1 MNFYNGYLR
10 LCLHFHY
17 FGTMVA
23 QITALTT
30 FVHMI
35 GIKCTIW
42 VMLLLC
48 MGTAFTAYARLYF
61 MEATGSYQGWTD
73 LVLPHTSYCLGIGI
87 IIPLLGFPLSK
98 WLVQRL
104 YSSLDV
110 SILLFM
116 GLITNGNS
124 DSMSHVHG
132 ALLKNR
138 GTIETLIYSL
148 FSIVGVVINVSIT
161 VSHNNGIGMLIVPLL
176 NFAVLYLFRSK
187 SKDEE
192 KRVHISHSMFC
203 VDCGNVSGGSYECS
217 GCISNKGLAT
227 QIKATVKIGLIT
239 LMSEYMCLMVF
250 ASNAGQGAV
259 IISYIS
265 IAWMMRSTMNSCNVL
280 GDKKTHNLFFA
291 MLSLYSQLQKRQLP
305 YNENGLSVVNVL
317 KLVLTDYTWE
327 CGVGCVR
334 KVSSMTLVAGVHL
347 FKAVKGTGKST
358 FLTSLL
364 KNAVHGLAVDT
375 SNGLINASTFS
386 LRAWW
391 KMVFYINNL
400 AGLECGDRLLMF
412 QNYKDIAESIGLT
425 EKDAMSSGCSTGQG
439 CLWALLSL
447 LSTLPT
453 DRGIVLILDE
463 LLSNVELPL
472 RRKIYEQ
479 VLPSM
484 LPHAIVIVVDHGY
497 DVKEGDK
504 ARTNCFE
511 KYIS

>member
-1 MNFYNGYLR
+1 MNFINGCCMYVYTSFILR
-10 LCLHFHY
+10 
-17 FGTMVA
+17 TMVI
-23 QITALTT
+23 QFTALTS
-30 FVHMI
+30 FIRMI
-35 GIKCTIW
+35 GIKCAVQ
-42 VMLLLC
+42 VMLLFC

-87 IIPLLGFPLSK
+87 LIPLLGLPLSK
-98 WLVQRL
+98 WLTQRL
-104 YSSLDV
+104 YSSLEV
-110 SILLFM
+110 SKNLYM
-116 GLITNGNS
+116 GLFTNGGS
-124 DSMSHVHG
+124 ESMYHIHNT
-132 ALLKNR
+132 LLKQR
-138 GTIETLIYSL
+138 GTIETLIHSL
-148 FSIVGVVINVSIT
+148 LSIVGVFINVSIT
-161 VSHNNGIGMLIVPLL
+161 VSHNSGIGMLILPLL

-187 SKDEE
+187 AMDEE
-192 KRVHISHSMFC
+192 KHVPISHSLFC
-203 VDCGNVSGGSYECS
+203 VGCGKVSGGSYECS
-217 GCISNKGLAT
+217 DCISNKGLIT

-259 IISYIS
+259 IVSYIS

-291 MLSLYSQLQKRQLP
+291 MLSLYSQLQERQLP
-305 YNENGLSVVNVL
+305 YNENGLSVVNVRRF
-317 KLVLTDYTWE
+317 VLREYIWE
-327 CGVGCVR
+327 CGIGCVR

-391 KMVFYINNL
+391 NMVFYINNL
-400 AGLECGDRLLMF
+400 AGLECMDRLTMF
-412 QNYKDIAESIGLT
+412 HKYKVIAKAIGLT
-425 EKDAMSSGCSTGQG
+425 ETDATSNGCSTGQG

-447 LSTLPT
+447 LSTLPK

-484 LPHAIVIVVDHGY
+484 LHHAIVIVVDHGY
-497 DVKEGDK
+497 DVKKGDK
-504 ARTNCFE
+504 ARTICFE
-511 KYIS
+511 QYIS

>member
-1 MNFYNGYLR
+1 
-10 LCLHFHY
+10 
-17 FGTMVA
+17 MVA
-23 QITALTT
+23 QIRALTT
-30 FVHMI
+30 FVRMI
-35 GIKCTIW
+35 GIKCAIW

-87 IIPLLGFPLSK
+87 LIPLLGLPLSK
-98 WLVQRL
+98 WLTQRL
-104 YSSLDV
+104 YSSLEV
-110 SILLFM
+110 SKNLYM
-116 GLITNGNS
+116 GLFTNGGLE
-124 DSMSHVHG
+124 SMYHVYD
-132 ALLKNR
+132 ALLKQR
-138 GTIETLIYSL
+138 GTIETLIHSL
-148 FSIVGVVINVSIT
+148 LSIVGVVINVSIT
-161 VSHNNGIGMLIVPLL
+161 VSHNSGIGMLIVPIL

-203 VDCGNVSGGSYECS
+203 VACGNVSGGSYECS
-217 GCISNKGLAT
+217 NCISNKGLAT

-305 YNENGLSVVNVL
+305 YNENGLSVVNVRRF
-317 KLVLTDYTWE
+317 VLTDYTWE

-375 SNGLINASTFS
+375 SNGLINASAFS

-391 KMVFYINNL
+391 NMVFYINNI
-400 AGLECGDRLLMF
+400 AGLDCMDRLHLF
-412 QNYKDIAESIGLT
+412 QKHKNVAVSIGLT

-447 LSTLPT
+447 LSTLPK

-504 ARTNCFE
+504 AHTICFE